1 MLARMMQSDIA
12 GYVFALVGT
21 AGVTTFCSLIPWRVN
36 DTTVALAMLLTVLF
50 VAGAWGS
57 IPALAAS
64 VFGALSLNFFFMEP
78 GGRLAITST
87 ETYVDLA
94 AFLITAVTVGELSA
108 RAKRR
113 AAEAEAERRD
123 AKRANAYNRSLLES
137 AIDPLVTIGK
147 DGKITDV
154 NLATEA
160 VTGCSRTELLST
172 DFSDYFTDPAKART
186 GYQRV
191 FREGIVRNYELE
203 IRHRDGHET
212 PVLYNASVYR
222 DEAGEVVG
230 VFAAA
235 RDIAE
240 RRKAEIALRES
251 EANLRKAQAI
261 AHIGSWHLDLVTKRL
276 TWSDEVFRI
285 FGVPKGQTMT
295 YEDFI
300 AIVHPN
306 DRGMVEQ
313 EWADALQGLPY
324 DVEHRILVGEQ
335 VKWVRERAHVEFDQN
350 NQAIRGIGT
359 VQDITERKLAEE
371 AIRTLNAELELR
383 VRERTAE
390 LQVANRVKDELL
402 VRERAATAELEQARE
417 REAVVGFKIQRTLLL
432 DQPPADV
439 PGLRVAALTIPSQR
453 VDGDFYIF
461 FKHRDQCLD
470 VILGDVMGKGV
481 PAALLGA
488 ATKSHFLKAL
498 GYLTDF
504 SGNGKLP
511 EPREIVMLSHAELVR
526 QLIELGSFVTLVY
539 ARLDVRHRRLDL
551 VDCGHTG
558 MVHVHGE
565 SGTCELV
572 HGDNLPLGVREA
584 EVYEQISVPF
594 EPGDT
599 FFFYSDGIT
608 EARNPSGELFGPE
621 RLRAYIQASR
631 RLEPGEFIEAIR
643 QAVVTFSE
651 RDGLSDDLTSVVVRV
666 EDQEAP
672 ARPN

>member
-1 MLARMMQSDIA
+1 MLARVMRSQIA
-12 GYVFALVGT
+12 GYVFALIGT
-21 AGVTTFCSLIPWRVN
+21 AGVTAFCELLPWRLHN
-36 DTTVALAMLLTVLF
+36 STVALVMILNVLL
-50 VAGAWGS
+50 VAIYWGS
-57 IPALAAS
+57 VPGLVAS
-64 VFGALSLNFFFMEP
+64 VFGVFSLNYFFLVPRGQLIIQEP
-78 GGRLAITST
+78 
-87 ETYVDLA
+87 EDFVDLA
-94 AFLITAVTVGELSA
+94 AFLATALTVGQLSV

-113 AAEAEAERRD
+113 AVDAEAGRREAR
-123 AKRANAYNRSLLES
+123 RANTYNRSLLEAS
-137 AIDPLVTIGK
+137 VDPLVAIGK

-154 NLATEA
+154 NPATEA
-160 VTGCSRTELLST
+160 ATGRSRTELLGT
-172 DFSDYFTDPAKART
+172 DFSDYFTDPAEARA
-186 GYQRV
+186 GYQKV

-203 IRHRDGHET
+203 VRHLDGHET

-222 DEAGEVVG
+222 DEAGEVAG

-235 RDIAE
+235 RDITE

-261 AHIGSWHLDLVTKRL
+261 AHIGSWHLDIVTKRL
-276 TWSDEVFRI
+276 TWSDEVFRV
-285 FGVPKGQTMT
+285 FGVPKDQTMT

-300 AIVHPN
+300 AIVHPE

-324 DVEHRILVGEQ
+324 DVEHRILVGER

-359 VQDITERKLAEE
+359 VQDITERKVAEE
-371 AIRTLNAELELR
+371 AIRRLNAELELR

-417 REAVVGFKIQRTLLL
+417 REAVVGFRIQKTLLL
-432 DQPPADV
+432 DQPPTDV

-504 SGNGKLP
+504 SGDGKLP
-511 EPREIVMLSHAELVR
+511 EPREVVMLSHTEVAR
-526 QLIELGSFVTLVY
+526 QLIELGSFVTLIY

-558 MVHVHGE
+558 MVHVHGG
-565 SGTCELV
+565 SGACELV

-608 EARNPSGELFGPE
+608 EARNPAGELFGPE
-621 RLRAYIQASR
+621 RLRTYIQASR

-643 QAVVTFSE
+643 QAVVAFSE
-651 RDGLSDDLTSVVVRV
+651 RDGLTDDLTSVVVRV
-666 EDQEAP
+666 EDQKASV
-672 ARPN
+672 RPN